1 MKETSTLI
9 RTLKGVTAG
18 AALVFGSA
26 YVAPSHAV
34 LMETTFSGEVTED
47 NGGNNPFGLSVGAM
61 VSGVA
66 QWDDDDILGNDP
78 SEEVALFGLA
88 NWEFTITLGSFT
100 FGSDDVT
107 NPTFS
112 TFFFDNGDFDGI
124 EFFIEPIDIGAFT
137 NLLIEDFDGGRSL
150 FVEDSGIQNPEI
162 YLELDWD
169 FANATTVVVGGGPG
183 PGPGPG
189 PVPEPAPLALMALG
203 LLGTL
208 AVRGRRVS

>member
-1 MKETSTLI
+1 MKETSTLL
-9 RTLKGVTAG
+9 RTIQGVAVG

-47 NGGNNPFGLSVGAM
+47 NGGNNPFGLAVGAM

-66 QWDDDDILGNDP
+66 QWDDDDIVGAGP
-78 SEEVALFGLA
+78 EEVALFGLA

-107 NPTFS
+107 DPGFS
-112 TFFFDNGDFDGI
+112 AFFFENGDFDGI
-124 EFFIEPIDIGAFT
+124 QFFIEPIDIGAFT
-137 NLLIEDFDGGRSL
+137 NLSVEDSGGGRSL
-150 FVEDSGIQNPEI
+150 IVRDSGVANPEV
-162 YLELDWD
+162 YLEVDWD
-169 FANATTVVVGGGPG
+169 LANATTVVVGPG
-183 PGPGPG
+183 PD

-203 LLGTL
+203 LLGFL
-208 AVRGRRVS
+208 AVRGLRVS